1 MESSILT
8 DIKKKLGLAK
18 EYTIFDEDVIT
29 HINAAFSI
37 LNQLGVGPIEGFM
50 IEDELGD
57 WVDFVIPM
65 NQRNLVKTYIY
76 LKVSMLFDPPQT
88 SFLIEAKTKQI
99 EEYEW
104 RLNVFREVALDPT
117 DPMTVIDPMTTGE
130 VIW

>member
-8 DIKKKLGLAK
+8 ATKKTLGLAK

-37 LNQLGVGPIEGFM
+37 LNQLGVGPLDGFM
-50 IEDELGD
+50 IEDDGAEWEELD
-57 WVDFVIPM
+57 LPL
-65 NQRNLVKTYIY
+65 NQLMLVKTYIY

-117 DPMTVIDPMTTGE
+117 DPMTEIPEVEIDF
-130 VIW
+130 